1 MPWLIKFVL
10 YFALITTMQTDL
22 QKIKDAAEGL
32 WFMSES
38 DHPFQLVQLK
48 DQPASLEKSLLGIS
62 GKGENSLIEKQ
73 ELEYF
78 FRIMTK
84 VYPNST
90 PEQLKTAQRFQN
102 LQKVL
107 KEVLA
112 DIQVYRIGEIQID
125 AFIVGKLKDGTY
137 AGLRTILIET

>member
-1 MPWLIKFVL
+1 
-10 YFALITTMQTDL
+10 
-22 QKIKDAAEGL
+22 
-32 WFMSES
+32 
-38 DHPFQLVQLK
+38 
-48 DQPASLEKSLLGIS
+48 
-62 GKGENSLIEKQ
+62 
-73 ELEYF
+73 
-78 FRIMTK
+78 MTK